1 MRKISRKM
9 ALPGNGIF
17 VVKGEMT
24 ILMAAMKRGTRWSSH
39 SYLDEELDLL
49 MKSFQELKELLSR
62 IDDLRLIEPEV
73 FLTPFLEVIRSEDTT
88 GPVTSLALAAVNK
101 FLSYGLI
108 DPTHSSVPQTVHN
121 IADAVTHARFVG
133 TDQSSDGVVLMRIL
147 QVLRTLTLTPEGAM
161 LTNESLC
168 EIMLSCFRICFETR
182 IHELLK
188 KTAEYYLKDMVQLV
202 FMRLPQFSDDVR
214 SLSIKNLKMRAGTGV
229 EQTKLKKKSRHSFR
243 KKSQTEDR
251 DAVEENLSISR
262 SVSVETNSL
271 NNVDNVV
278 DVQNHL
284 ISTDAALEGNEQ
296 ENIENISIESD
307 KIQTENEEVT
317 GEQPEINEVKNSESV
332 SVNLE
337 TVQKQVS
344 DSPES
349 LNVPDQSVNS
359 SDSNKE
365 YVNQRGIR
373 FTPQMI
379 QPDDLVLIPYG
390 LACVRELLRFLISLC
405 NPNDKQN
412 NEVMIH
418 LGLTLLT
425 VAFEVGADSIGKH
438 AALLSLVKDDLCR
451 NLFSLLNSERISIFA
466 ADLQVSFLMFESLR
480 TNLKFQMEKYL
491 TKLIEIVV
499 SENQKVTYEHKEI
512 ALDNILQLWR
522 IPGFVNELYLNYDC
536 DMYCTNLY
544 EDLTKLLAKNAYS
557 ASNGVWHTHLLS
569 LDALLTV
576 IEGIEMHCSD
586 SKSSQDLPHSKK
598 STSES
603 NETIESIGNIIGK
616 HNRVKYSESVPPLDD
631 LLAKK
636 SIKKWLPQGT
646 EHFNI
651 KPKKGIQFFQE
662 HGVLKSDSD
671 NQEIA
676 LFLRENPA
684 LDKKMIGEYISNRN
698 NLHILDAFVK
708 TFSFTGVRID
718 EALRSFLETFR
729 LPGEAPTIS
738 LILEQFA
745 EHWHK
750 SNGEPFADVDSA
762 FTLAYAVIM
771 LNVDQHNENAKKQTI
786 PMTPLAFKKNLKGVN
801 GGDDFDEQML
811 DEIYNTIKNDEIVM
825 PAEQTGLVRE
835 NYLWKVLLRKGASK
849 EGVYLHIPQGTYD
862 SELFK
867 LIYGPVVTA
876 LCAVYEKSEDS
887 GIFKRIMLGFEKCA
901 FVAAHFNMTENLDT
915 LILSLCKYTVFFNQ
929 KRQNNIA
936 ISFGSNQKAQLAL
949 KTVFS
954 LVHLHGDNIRDS
966 WKHIFD
972 LILALYS
979 NNLLPKSYIEAED
992 FIDPS
997 GRIVLSY
1004 KEIENLQ
1011 KQDTSLLSS
1020 LYSYMVSAENLS
1032 KVPSP
1037 EEQQYIA
1044 IAKECLKDC
1053 NLDQLITDSKF
1064 LHEEALLELAKA
1076 LIELS
1081 RGPDGQRS
1089 VEYGYNESETVFFME
1104 LLFKIVIQN
1113 RDRVMTVWQPVRD
1126 HIYTLMMNASLFDY
1140 QFLLERSVIGLLRI
1154 AIRLMRNEDMCPIVI
1169 QSLRMLLL
1177 LKGTTLCRI
1186 SKQISFGLYE
1196 LLKTSAQ
1203 NIHTTTDWTIIFTLL
1218 ECVGAGAQ
1226 PPKPIVDDGVSHVD
1240 PGTKSEGEN
1249 QINSDDES
1257 IVSDRGYTS
1266 DTELTKA
1273 ARTNQRAPS
1282 PILVPNSPIGTP
1294 NTGGWILVGNEGE
1307 IQPVIGRT
1315 VPPTQYGIALE
1326 RNLGAHSP
1334 TSLIKCCESLAFL
1347 VRDVAHITPYNFDI
1361 CVHCIRT
1368 FVEASLQESK
1378 KSGKK
1383 SSTGKTR
1390 ETRTRRKLTNRRKS
1404 ENAKSRS
1411 PTASSPEEEDDSSD
1425 SEIPSGYH
1433 HLLLDLMHTL
1443 HTRTAQ
1449 IFKWWAEEGGE
1460 IAQETSLWTQGWC
1473 PLLQGIARMCCDR
1486 REQVRISAIAFLQRA
1501 LLVHDLQT
1509 LTGPE
1514 WEQCFHRV
1522 LFPLL
1527 NYLLQPVSPK
1537 GPVAMA
1543 EFRNRAAT
1551 VLSKVFLHHL
1561 TPLLS
1566 LPTFPNLW
1574 TNILDFME
1582 KYMHADKSDILYEAI
1597 PELLKNMLLVMH
1609 SAKVFDDADGKN
1621 QLWRVTWEKI
1631 DKFLPNLREELF
1643 KESIQEHHVQ
1653 EEKPPQNVFYSAP
1666 VNSVQHSIENLTRSS
1681 IILQPPISQQQVSSH
1696 LFAHLGQ
1703 MVSTPIGSNQQH
1715 ETLHTTTPTTSMLP
1729 PSQNLVTPSV
1739 VQTTK
1744 SLMQPTLQPGLPYMP
1759 NLLTNMGGIPSP
1771 QVALPQ
1777 DQHTFPVLYN
1787 APTVIPSTTA
1797 TEVQPLSL
1805 YAEYMGNP
1813 YNIQT
1818 NERDGQPIQRSS
1830 EEAITLQN
1838 SSNIEPVS
1846 SQNHEMPILVGT
1858 VSQETVM
1865 STTQSVGFD
1874 SDIHMQPTNFFQ
1886 SSNYFDTTSNIPAGS
1901 EILFGVNKNYVDNAT
1916 TAITETSSVSA
1927 EMSSNI

>member
-1 MRKISRKM
+1 M

-24 ILMAAMKRGTRWSSH
+24 ILMAALKRGARWSSH
-39 SYLDEELDLL
+39 SYQDEEADLL
-49 MKSFQELKELLSR
+49 MKNFQELKDILIK
-62 IDDLRLIEPEV
+62 IDDLRLIEPDV
-73 FLTPFLEVIRSEDTT
+73 FLSPFLDVIRSEETT

-133 TDQSSDGVVLMRIL
+133 TDLSSDGVVLMRIL

-202 FMRLPQFSDDVR
+202 FMRLPQFSDDTR
-214 SLSIKNLKMRAGTGV
+214 SLGVKHLKMRAGTAM
-229 EQTKLKKKSRHSFR
+229 EQTKLKKKGRHSFR
-243 KKSQTEDR
+243 KKSNSEEKGLSEDTT
-251 DAVEENLSISR
+251 NK
-262 SVSVETNSL
+262 SVSSDHNHSVLSEQSS
-271 NNVDNVV
+271 NVV
-278 DVQNHL
+278 DVQNQL
-284 ISTDAALEGNEQ
+284 VREENTSSDYVQDN
-296 ENIENISIESD
+296 NIENLNADSS
-307 KIQTENEEVT
+307 NHS
-317 GEQPEINEVKNSESV
+317 NSSESV
-332 SVNLE
+332 ESNKSNLDCDPVNAE
-337 TVQKQVS
+337 TGEKPAIVTSLTSHSENIVS
-344 DSPES
+344 PNDE
-349 LNVPDQSVNS
+349 
-359 SDSNKE
+359 NKE

-373 FTPQMI
+373 FTPQT
-379 QPDDLVLIPYG
+379 QDELVLVPYG
-390 LACVRELLRFLISLC
+390 LACVRELFRFLISLC
-405 NPNDKQN
+405 NPNDKMN
-412 NEVMIH
+412 TEVMIH

-438 AALLSLVKDDLCR
+438 PALLSLVRDDLCR

-480 TNLKFQMEKYL
+480 THLKFQMEKYL
-491 TKLIEIVV
+491 TRLIDIIIND
-499 SENQKVTYEHKEI
+499 SQKVTYEHKEI

-557 ASNGVWHTHLLS
+557 ASVGVWHTHLLS

-576 IEGIEMHCSD
+576 IEGIENHCLGN
-586 SKSSQDLPHSKK
+586 KVLQD
-598 STSES
+598 STSNNQSTKES
-603 NETIESIGNIIGK
+603 DGVIESISNILGK
-616 HNRVKYSESVPPLDD
+616 TNRIKFCENIPALSD
-631 LLAKK
+631 LLVKK
-636 SIKKWLPQGT
+636 NIKKWLPQGT
-646 EHFNI
+646 EYFNS

-662 HGVLKSDSD
+662 HGVLKSDLD
-671 NQEIA
+671 VYEVA
-676 LFLRENPA
+676 LFLKENPA
-684 LDKKMIGEYISNRN
+684 LDKKMIGEYISNRS
-698 NLHILDAFVK
+698 NLNILEAFVK
-708 TFSFTGVRID
+708 TFDFTGVRID

-738 LILEQFA
+738 LILEHFA

-786 PMTPLAFKKNLKGVN
+786 PMSDVAFKKNLKGVN
-801 GGDDFDEQML
+801 GGNDFDEQML
-811 DEIYNTIKNDEIVM
+811 DEIYTTIKNDEIVM

-849 EGVYLHIPQGTYD
+849 EGLYMHIPQGTYD

-867 LIYGPVVTA
+867 LIYGPVVAA
-876 LCAVYEKSEDS
+876 LCGVYEKSEES
-887 GIFKRIMLGFEKCA
+887 SIFKHIIMGFEKCST
-901 FVAAHFNMTENLDT
+901 VAAQFGMTENLDT
-915 LILSLCKYTVFFNQ
+915 LILSLCKFTIFFNQ
-929 KRQNNIA
+929 KRQHNIT
-936 ISFGSNQKAQLAL
+936 ISFGADQKAQLAL

-954 LVHLHGDNIRDS
+954 LAHLHGDNIRES

-972 LILALYS
+972 LIQSLYS
-979 NNLLPKSYIEAED
+979 NNLLPKGFVEAED
-992 FIDPS
+992 FIDQS
-997 GRIVLSY
+997 GRIILSY
-1004 KEIENLQ
+1004 KETENLQ
-1011 KQDTSLLSS
+1011 KQDTGLLSS

-1032 KVPSP
+1032 KIPSP
-1037 EEQQYIA
+1037 EEQQYIE

-1053 NLDQLITDSKF
+1053 NLDQIITDSKF
-1064 LHEEALLELAKA
+1064 LHEQSLLELVKA
-1076 LIELS
+1076 LIDLS
-1081 RGPDGQRS
+1081 RGPDVQKSLG
-1089 VEYGYNESETVFFME
+1089 YTYNESITVFFME

-1126 HIYTLMMNASLFDY
+1126 HIYTLVMNASLFDY

-1154 AIRLMRNEDMCPIVI
+1154 AIRLMRNEEMCPIVI

-1177 LKGTTLCRI
+1177 LKSATLCRI
-1186 SKQISFGLYE
+1186 STQISFGLYE

-1203 NIHTTTDWTIIFTLL
+1203 NIHTSTDWTIIFTLL

-1226 PPKPIVDDGVSHVD
+1226 PPKPIADDGAHHID
-1240 PGTKSEGEN
+1240 PEGEN

-1257 IVSDRGYTS
+1257 VISDRGYTS
-1266 DTELTKA
+1266 DTELAKSPKNTE
-1273 ARTNQRAPS
+1273 RAPS
-1282 PILVPNSPIGTP
+1282 PFIVPNSPIGTP
-1294 NTGGWILVGNEGE
+1294 NAGGWILVGNEGE
-1307 IQPVIGRT
+1307 IQPVVGRT

-1326 RNLGAHSP
+1326 RSLGP
-1334 TSLIKCCESLAFL
+1334 YNPISLIKCCESLAFL

-1378 KSGKK
+1378 KGVR
-1383 SSTGKTR
+1383 KTIASKRINDSR
-1390 ETRTRRKLTNRRKS
+1390 ESRLRRKNSSRRNP
-1404 ENAKSRS
+1404 ENAKSKS
-1411 PTASSPEEEDDSSD
+1411 PTSSPDEDNSSD
-1425 SEIPSGYH
+1425 NDCLGGYH

-1527 NYLLQPVSPK
+1527 NYLLQPINPK
-1537 GPVAMA
+1537 EPVAMA

-1566 LPTFPNLW
+1566 LPTFANLW
-1574 TNILDFME
+1574 SNILDFME

-1597 PELLKNMLLVMH
+1597 PELLKNMLLVMN
-1609 SAKVFDDADGKN
+1609 SAKVFDGPDGKN
-1621 QLWRVTWEKI
+1621 QLWLVTWDKI
-1631 DKFLPNLREELF
+1631 GKFLPNLKHELF
-1643 KESIQEHHVQ
+1643 KESDDEITHIEKEPVQGVPKTVNPIQH
-1653 EEKPPQNVFYSAP
+1653 N
-1666 VNSVQHSIENLTRSS
+1666 IENLTRSS

-1703 MVSTPIGSNQQH
+1703 MISTPIGSNH
-1715 ETLHTTTPTTSMLP
+1715 VTETSTIVSSTG
-1729 PSQNLVTPSV
+1729 N
-1739 VQTTK
+1739 QTFV
-1744 SLMQPTLQPGLPYMP
+1744 MQPTLQPGLPYMP
-1759 NLLTNMGGIPSP
+1759 NLLTNVVSSPS
-1771 QVALPQ
+1771 QVSVEA
-1777 DQHTFPVLYN
+1777 DQHTFPILYN
-1787 APTVIPSTTA
+1787 TPTVIPSTTT

-1805 YAEYMGNP
+1805 YADYMGNP
-1813 YNIQT
+1813 YNAHGSNRDDKIPSLVKEEPINQNTAATTISKQT
-1818 NERDGQPIQRSS
+1818 
-1830 EEAITLQN
+1830 EEEI
-1838 SSNIEPVS
+1838 
-1846 SQNHEMPILVGT
+1846 T
-1858 VSQETVM
+1858 VSETDGM
-1865 STTQSVGFD
+1865 SVVANSNQFNRTMIENDG
-1874 SDIHMQPTNFFQ
+1874 IAQPTAFFQ
-1886 SSNYFDTTSNIPAGS
+1886 SSNYFNATSFIPEGS
-1901 EILFGVNKNYVDNAT
+1901 EILFGVNKDVEKIPLSNT
-1916 TAITETSSVSA
+1916 TPPSSDV
-1927 EMSSNI
+1927 